1 MLALVLS
8 ATSKAGI
15 MFGPGKEHMAEHG
28 AALAQKVRESQMV
41 LHVDEVLHIAQCRKK
56 LMCLQVCAVSS
67 SCLDNSPVQ
76 YLWV

>member
-1 MLALVLS
+1 MLALVLA

-41 LHVDEVLHIAQCRKK
+41 LHVDEVLHIAQYRNK

-67 SCLDNSPVQ
+67 SRLDNSPVQ
-76 YLWV
+76 YLWF